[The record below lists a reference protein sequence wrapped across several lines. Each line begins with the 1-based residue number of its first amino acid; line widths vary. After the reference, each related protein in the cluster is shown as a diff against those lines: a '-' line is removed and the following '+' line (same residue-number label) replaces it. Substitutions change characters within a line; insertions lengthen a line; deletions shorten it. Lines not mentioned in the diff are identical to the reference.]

1 MTDNT
6 RRVVLVLSRIKDHYL
21 DMIRAVDPRL
31 EVVVASEAERA
42 AAVAPDAEI
51 IVAWQVPEAVLN
63 QAGRL
68 RWIHSTAAGVD
79 GLLVPPVREGRV
91 ALTSSV
97 GIHLGLPDH
106 VMGMI
111 LVFARR
117 LHVALRNQAA
127 RKWDRAAAVGEEV
140 AGRVLGVLGLGAIGR
155 ALAAR
160 AAAFEM
166 RVIGTKRSPEPIPH
180 VERAYPPEQTDE
192 VLRAADYLVI
202 ALPLTETTRGII
214 DARALGLMK
223 RSAVLINIGRGQV
236 VVEEALIEALRNGTI
251 AGAGLDVFE
260 REPLPADSPLY
271 EMENVIITP
280 HVAGAS
286 HTYYDRAIPL
296 FCQNLRRYLDGQPLL
311 NVVDPGRGY

>member
-1 MTDNT
+1 VLEG
-6 RRVVLVLSRIKDHYL
+6 RVVL
-21 DMIRAVDPRL
+21 
-31 EVVVASEAERA
+31 
-42 AAVAPDAEI
+42 
-51 IVAWQVPEAVLN
+51 
-63 QAGRL
+63 
-68 RWIHSTAAGVD
+68 
-79 GLLVPPVREGRV
+79 
-91 ALTSSV
+91 TSSI
-97 GIHLGLPDH
+97 GIHVGLPDH
-106 VMGMI
+106 IMGMI
-111 LVFARR
+111 LMFARR
-117 LHVALRNQAA
+117 LHVALRNQMA
-127 RKWDRAAAVGEEV
+127 RKWDRGAAVGEEI
-140 AGRVLGVLGLGAIGR
+140 AGKVLGVLGLGAIGR

-166 RVIGTKRSPEPIPH
+166 RVIGTKRSMEPIPH
-180 VERAYPPEQTDE
+180 VERVYPPDQTDE

-202 ALPLTETTRGII
+202 ALPLTKATQGII

-223 RSAVLINIGRGQV
+223 RSSVLINIGRGQV
-236 VVEEALIEALRNGTI
+236 VVEEALVDALRNKTI